1 MHAAAGVYSV
11 TPLTLKISKT
21 DRRGFT
27 DGKVSGA
34 LTVRGCSARTTL
46 NNELCRIALRKTIS
60 PLAMFC
66 NSSAFSRGVE

>member
-46 NNELCRIALRKTIS
+46 NNELCPHRPAKDHFA
-60 PLAMFC
+60 LAMFC

>member
-46 NNELCRIALRKTIS
+46 NNELFAASSCEKMISLLRC
-60 PLAMFC
+60 L
-66 NSSAFSRGVE
+66 E